1 MTPATRVALVGATA
15 SGKSRAAHGAALEC
29 GHAEIV
35 AVDAMTAYRG
45 MDIGT
50 AKPTRTDRAEVRYH
64 LVDVL
69 DPSEEMTV
77 RRFQELC
84 AAALDE
90 IAGRGNTAVLVGG
103 TGLYHRAVIDGLEIP
118 PSFPE
123 IRADLEAQAGSPAG
137 AARLHADLMALD
149 PVAAS
154 RIDVANTRRVVRALE
169 VVRATGRPF
178 SSYGAGLEQYPA
190 SPVAQIG
197 ITFDAAAVDAAI
209 AGRFTAWMRAGLLDE
224 VRGLLD
230 ARGGLSR
237 TARQAVGYRQ
247 LIAHIEDAVPLEDA
261 VAAAIAATRRLARRQ
276 WRWFRRD
283 PRITWVPDAPTAALA
298 LSERL

>member
-1 MTPATRVALVGATA
+1 V
-15 SGKSRAAHGAALEC
+15 
-29 GHAEIV
+29 EIV

-45 MDIGT
+45 MDLGT
-50 AKPTRTDRAEVRYH
+50 AKPTEADRAEVPYH

-84 AAALDE
+84 AAALAG
-90 IAGRGNTAVLVGG
+90 IAERGNSALLVGG

-118 PSFPE
+118 PSCPE
-123 IRADLEAQAGSPAG
+123 VRSVLEAQALDPGGP
-137 AARLHADLMALD
+137 ARLHAELAELD

-154 RIDVANTRRVVRALE
+154 RIDAANTRRVVRALE
-169 VVRATGRPF
+169 VVRSTGRPF
-178 SSYGAGLEQYPA
+178 SSFGTGLELYPE
-190 SPVAQIG
+190 SSVVQIG
-197 ITFDAAAVDAAI
+197 ITFDPVAVDAAI
-209 AGRFTAWMRAGLLDE
+209 AERFAAWMRAGLLDE

-230 ARGGLSR
+230 APSGLSR

-247 LIAHIEDAVPLEDA
+247 LIAHIEDGASLDEA

-283 PRITWVPDAPTAALA
+283 PRIQWVPDAPSAAAALA
-298 LSERL
+298 EAV